1 MSTIE
6 TLMVTMIA
14 TVAAPIMAM
23 LTPSTRIFFLYVGSA
38 AILALLVYRRA
49 QKKRREEDAGPSIG
63 GFFHWCAPRRIYGH
77 ASARV
82 DYRFY
87 ALSMMFYALGFIPIA
102 VTAPS
107 IAAGTNETLGLIL
120 GTNTASG
127 NEPGLTI
134 KALYTLSVLIAFD
147 AGTFLAHL
155 LVHKVPI
162 LWEFHKV
169 HHSAQVLTPIT
180 AYRSHPVDVMVA
192 GAFVAT
198 TTGIVGGAFAW
209 ANAARVDEMLVLG
222 LNAGLFAFYLLG
234 FNLRHSHI
242 WLAYPK
248 WLSWVLIS
256 PAQHQ
261 IHHSRARV
269 HLDTNLGFMFSWWDR
284 MAGTLYV
291 PQTHEKLEYGIGQG
305 EDEDYDSVTA
315 LYFVPFKKIATRIRK
330 GMISMDRPR
339 SK

>member
-23 LTPSTRIFFLYVGSA
+23 LTPSTRIFCLYVGSA

-87 ALSMMFYALGFIPIA
+87 ALSMMFYALGLIPIA

-222 LNAGLFAFYLLG
+222 LNAGLFAFYLPRIQPAPQPHLARVPKMAVMG
-234 FNLRHSHI
+234 ADKPRATPDPPQPRARALRHEPRVH
-242 WLAYPK
+242 
-248 WLSWVLIS
+248 VLVVES
-256 PAQHQ
+256 DGGNAL
-261 IHHSRARV
+261 RATDARKARV
-269 HLDTNLGFMFSWWDR
+269 RDR
-284 MAGTLYV
+284 TRRRRRLRQRDRAVLRSV
-291 PQTHEKLEYGIGQG
+291 Q
-305 EDEDYDSVTA
+305 EDRNEDS
-315 LYFVPFKKIATRIRK
+315 K
-330 GMISMDRPR
+330 GNDIDG
-339 SK
+339 